1 MKTQKLA
8 PPLNS
13 PAEPRTPP
21 KRRLQSTA
29 DPAEKRPIISDAIYT
44 TDEAAI
50 LCCVEPSTIRAAV
63 RSGILRGKG
72 RPYRFR
78 GAELFKLV

>member
-1 MKTQKLA
+1 M
-8 PPLNS
+8 NS
-13 PAEPRTPP
+13 PNHQPRPQPP
-21 KRRLQSTA
+21 QRRRQAIEST
-29 DPAEKRPIISDAIYT
+29 EKRPIISDAIYT
-44 TDEAAI
+44 TDEAAA

-78 GAELFKLV
+78 GIELFKLV

>member
-1 MKTQKLA
+1 MKSNNRNVRPSPPPPSLHTVASFAEGLSPITQKRA
-8 PPLNS
+8 
-13 PAEPRTPP
+13 
-21 KRRLQSTA
+21 
-29 DPAEKRPIISDAIYT
+29 IISDAIYT

-63 RSGILRGKG
+63 RSGLLTGKG

-78 GAELFKLV
+78 GSELFKMV